1 MVDKYLFFLSPKDT
15 FDVIIK
21 IIMNDKNFKKVIILI
36 TRKLPEKIEKK
47 LENRFAV
54 ILNKNDKKYSYKELK
69 KKIQNVDILVPCV
82 SDTVDASIIKS
93 GNKLKLIANFG
104 NGVDNIDLTTANEK
118 KLMVTNTPDVL
129 TDDTAD
135 LVLTL
140 ILMICRKINI
150 AQQKIMNRVWT
161 GWGPSETLGEKLQ
174 GKKVGIIGMGRI
186 GKAVAKRLS
195 IIGMEINYHNRNK
208 HKSQIENKYNA
219 KYWSDLDQMIS
230 KMDIISIHCP
240 FTAETFHLLSKNRI
254 RLLKKNCVII
264 NTSRGEIID
273 EQALADSLFKKKIGG
288 AGLDVF
294 EHEPQITQKLFE
306 SENVVLLPHISSA
319 TKESRIAMGER
330 VFKNIDSYLRGKT
343 PPDLIK
349 TKEID

>member
-1 MVDKYLFFLSPKDT
+1 
-15 FDVIIK
+15 
-21 IIMNDKNFKKVIILI
+21 MNDKNFKKVIILI

-47 LENRFAV
+47 LENYFSV

-69 KKIQNVDILVPCV
+69 KKIHNVDILVPCV
-82 SDTVDASIIKS
+82 SDTIDASIIKS
-93 GNKLKLIANFG
+93 GKRLKLIANFG

-140 ILMICRKINI
+140 ILMICRKINV
-150 AQQKIMNRVWT
+150 AQQKIMNRVWR

-186 GKAVAKRLS
+186 GTAVAKRLS
-195 IIGMEINYHNRNK
+195 TIGMEIHYHNRKK
-208 HKSQIENKYNA
+208 HNPKIENRYNA
-219 KYWSDLDQMIS
+219 KYWIDLDKMIS

-254 RLLKKNCVII
+254 RLLKK
-264 NTSRGEIID
+264 
-273 EQALADSLFKKKIGG
+273 
-288 AGLDVF
+288 
-294 EHEPQITQKLFE
+294 
-306 SENVVLLPHISSA
+306 
-319 TKESRIAMGER
+319 IA
-330 VFKNIDSYLRGKT
+330 
-343 PPDLIK
+343 
-349 TKEID
+349 